1 MILSLHEQARMFLL
15 CIALGGG
22 MGLLYDCLRVFRHS
36 LHKHQRTQVMVVQA
50 ILGTG
55 GGRAFLADRCF
66 FGVRGSSAC
75 QFGRGAFFFAVRA
88 VRRHGAVFS
97 DAQPLGRRRQRQRD
111 TAYQVSGA
119 PFFSYP
125 FYAVPPAFP
134 PFSETSAEIWRLLR
148 KLAKKT
154 VAKRAG
160 LCENE

>member
-36 LHKHQRTQVMVVQA
+36 LHHKRFWVQA
-50 ILGTG
+50 EDALFWLT
-55 GGRAFLADRCF
+55 AVFLV
-66 FGVRGSSAC
+66 FGVLLRANSGEV
-75 QFGRGAFFFAVRA
+75 RFF
-88 VRRHGAVFS
+88 S
-97 DAQPLGRRRQRQRD
+97 RQRD